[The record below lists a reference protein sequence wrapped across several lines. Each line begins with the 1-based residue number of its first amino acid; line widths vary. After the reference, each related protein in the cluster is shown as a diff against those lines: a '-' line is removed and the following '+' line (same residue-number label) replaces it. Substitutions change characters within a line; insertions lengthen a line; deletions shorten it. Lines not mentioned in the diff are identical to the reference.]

1 MAEQLIEKYAGLA
14 LQGIMANPVYFN
26 YTPERIADD
35 AYRAAAELVLKLK
48 HEKDRYLRD
57 VSKEIAQLK
66 TDLDGIPI
74 FERCQSFLNGVN
86 LFEDKVICLKVT
98 IQQILSKEASVVF
111 DDSEDKVALQIGYVS
126 RKTVLDNLNK
136 TAYVYVLVENG
147 DWSISRIREIPIE
160 PSSSDEEIITIRD
173 GTNFVAEK
181 FHGKK
186 VRFVGRVVITNK
198 NNITVE
204 LEDSGGSMFDIR
216 LGDTPAPTFVNSHDL
231 YYVYATVNTKE
242 NGWKYLY
249 SSIDRYIK
257 IRDGQITVETAIEL
271 IEQGKCAEVITLEAE
286 NVFYQNRDSAG
297 DRRAAWKALEY
308 SLLDHGIQ
316 KHELEDRT
324 SSNQVESISQLIVDY
339 IFAKY
344 S

>member
-48 HEKDRYLRD
+48 HEKDRYHRE
-57 VSKEIAQLK
+57 VGKELSQLK
-66 TDLDGIPI
+66 KDIDGVSI
-74 FERCQSFLNGVN
+74 FDKCQSFLKCVS
-86 LFEDKVICLKVT
+86 LFENQTICLKVK
-98 IQQILSKEASVVF
+98 IKQLMPEEVIVVF
-111 DDSEDKVALQIGYVS
+111 DDSEDNVALQMGYVS
-126 RKTVLDNLNK
+126 ESRILANLDKTV
-136 TAYVYVLVENG
+136 YVNVLVEHG
-147 DWSISRIREIPIE
+147 DWSICRIDEIPTE

-173 GTNFVAEK
+173 GTTFVAEE
-181 FHGKK
+181 FDGKK

-249 SSIDRYIK
+249 SSIEPYIK

-286 NVFYQNRDSAG
+286 NVFYQNRDSVG

-308 SLLDHGIQ
+308 SLLAHGIQ
-316 KHELEDRT
+316 KQEVEDRT